1 MKKDYRFS
9 VITVRDVF
17 HRHMKGT
24 IDGAR
29 NLKDALHVV
38 GDLLKE
44 AGEIEHADSLKLTIS
59 PIRRKT
65 KN

>member
-1 MKKDYRFS
+1 MKTNYRFS
-9 VITVRDVF
+9 CTTVRDVF
-17 HRHMKGT
+17 QRKMHGT

-29 NLKDALHVV
+29 DLKDALHVI

-44 AGEIEHADSLKLTIS
+44 AGEIEHADSLKITIS

-65 KN
+65 KS